1 MEYANT
7 ISLDFP
13 VELWSP
19 FAQDRTSVRCYS
31 GYQIYLQGTEAT
43 CFYYLKKGKVKSFI
57 QSEDGAERT
66 LNLYQQGSIFGEA
79 SFFDE
84 LPRVSSAV
92 ALTPCEIVPIDR
104 EQVTA
109 EFTRNPGMAMAMLK
123 YLARTVRLLSAHVD
137 DMAFRPAEWRVAQY
151 LLSAASGQDQVSC
164 TQEEIASS
172 ISVSRVT
179 VSRILNQFSRRGL
192 VALGY
197 RSISLLDRRTLETLC
212 TP

>member
-1 MEYANT
+1 
-7 ISLDFP
+7 
-13 VELWSP
+13 
-19 FAQDRTSVRCYS
+19 
-31 GYQIYLQGTEAT
+31 
-43 CFYYLKKGKVKSFI
+43 
-57 QSEDGAERT
+57 
-66 LNLYQQGSIFGEA
+66 
-79 SFFDE
+79 
-84 LPRVSSAV
+84 
-92 ALTPCEIVPIDR
+92 
-104 EQVTA
+104 
-109 EFTRNPGMAMAMLK
+109 MAMAMLK

>member
-1 MEYANT
+1 M
-7 ISLDFP
+7 
-13 VELWSP
+13 
-19 FAQDRTSVRCYS
+19 
-31 GYQIYLQGTEAT
+31 
-43 CFYYLKKGKVKSFI
+43 
-57 QSEDGAERT
+57 
-66 LNLYQQGSIFGEA
+66 
-79 SFFDE
+79 
-84 LPRVSSAV
+84 SSAV

-109 EFTRNPGMAMAMLK
+109 EFTWNPGMAMAMLK

-197 RSISLLDRRTLETLC
+197 RSISLWTAGLWKRSAPLKLERRISDAPLQLLGL
-212 TP
+212 